1 MIQRPDNSKRVR
13 FLSALL
19 LLVVFLAGSLTG
31 AAALDGGLSLG
42 RSQRIAV
49 QSGQDL
55 GALDL
60 SPGQRASLDEIL
72 TRHQP
77 AVDSIVQVAMA
88 DLRMLMEV
96 VDAEVRGLMSPDQI
110 QVLDS
115 LRSTAPRIRAV
126 RRTLGPDGEVIDA
139 DTVR

>member
-1 MIQRPDNSKRVR
+1 MLALTARRV
-13 FLSALL
+13 
-19 LLVVFLAGSLTG
+19 AGF
-31 AAALDGGLSLG
+31 AA
-42 RSQRIAV
+42 
-49 QSGQDL
+49 
-55 GALDL
+55 
-60 SPGQRASLDEIL
+60 IL

-77 AVDSIVQVAMA
+77 AVDSIVQVAMD
-88 DLRMLMEV
+88 DLRTLMEA
-96 VDAEVRGLMSPDQI
+96 VDAEVRGLLSPDQI